1 MENFT
6 DLERGFLDEK
16 SFGDLFAIGFDI
28 ARCGSMEAIAH
39 GDIGLNSLSILE
51 KVFTDKEIVGS
62 LIEYLNAHIPK
73 EPLTGAELEEL
84 LSEIP
89 FECKELQGNDY
100 GLACGYIVGKV
111 GEDADGDE

>member
-6 DLERGFLDEK
+6 DLEREFLDK
-16 SFGDLFAIGFDI
+16 RSFSNLLEMGFDI
-28 ARCGSMEAIAH
+28 AMGGSMEATAH
-39 GDIGLNSLSILE
+39 GDISLNSLSILE
-51 KVFTDKEIVGS
+51 KVFTDEEIVGS

-73 EPLTGAELEEL
+73 EPCTGTELEEL

-100 GLACGYIVGKV
+100 GLACGYIIGKAN
-111 GEDADGDE
+111 ADGDE

>member
-6 DLERGFLDEK
+6 DLEREFLDK
-16 SFGDLFAIGFDI
+16 RSFSNLFEMGFDI
-28 ARCGSMEAIAH
+28 AMCGPKEAIAH
-39 GDIGLNSLSILE
+39 GDISLNSLSILE
-51 KVFTDKEIVGS
+51 KVFTDEEIMGS
-62 LIEYLNAHIPK
+62 LIEYLKAHIPK

-100 GLACGYIVGKV
+100 GLACGYIIGKT
-111 GEDADGDE
+111 DADGDE

>member
-28 ARCGSMEAIAH
+28 AMCGSMEAIAH
-39 GDIGLNSLSILE
+39 GDISLNSLSILE

-73 EPLTGAELEEL
+73 EPITGAELEEL

-100 GLACGYIVGKV
+100 GLACGYIIGKAN
-111 GEDADGDE
+111 ADGDE